1 MPDLMQMLMS
11 LADVIPAFIKVLQS
25 VATLMGLFLVGCGMF
40 ELWATS
46 DGNQQRLLG
55 GRKEFTLSGGFASLI
70 IGGLMTAFSN
80 LDIIAPLS
88 SIYSGRFVTS
98 QLVAYQVGHGASLTE
113 QAKAVIS
120 VIFMILQVVGFWAF
134 LRSFWIVNDR
144 ANNGP
149 QHNVSLG
156 KAFGFMTGGFA
167 AWNAK
172 WCIDVLRNTTGI
184 DIIGMFLT

>member
-1 MPDLMQMLMS
+1 MPDLMQVLMS
-11 LADVIPAFIKVLQS
+11 LADMIPAFMKVLQG
-25 VATLMGLFLVGCGMF
+25 VATLMGFFLVGCGMY

-46 DGNQQRLLG
+46 SNNQQRLLG
-55 GRKEFTLSGGFASLI
+55 GRKEFTWGGGFVSLI
-70 IGGLMTAFSN
+70 IGGMMTAFSN

-88 SIYSGRFVTS
+88 SVYSGRFVTS
-98 QLVAYQVGHGASLTE
+98 QLVAYQVARGASLTE

-120 VIFMILQVVGFWAF
+120 VIFMILQLVGFWAF
-134 LRSFWIVNDR
+134 LKSFWIVNDR

-156 KAFGFMTGGFA
+156 KAFGFMSGGFV

-184 DIIGMFLT
+184 NIIGMFLN